1 MVSHAAGLSVV
12 VLGGTGSL
20 GRQVCR
26 AFQGAGARVL
36 SVSRGGPADSA
47 GPPDTGGGGVAQ
59 VRLDPARAVPG
70 EALAEVLAGAA
81 ADVVV
86 NAAGLA
92 GDGTEEQLT
101 AANSRLVD
109 ALVEAAASLERR
121 LRLVQLGTVDE
132 YGPVCRGVGITEDL
146 PPSPVSP
153 YGRSKLLGAQT
164 VLRATRAGAVD
175 GTVLRIAH
183 VFGPGAPRGSL
194 LGTVAHHLAVRRP
207 AALRLG
213 ALDGRWDFVDVR
225 DVAAAAL
232 AAATAPRAVGQ
243 VVNIG
248 GGQALG
254 VRRLVERMIVLSGY
268 PVPLVEDPGTVTGFG
283 PGPDWQRVDISR
295 ARLLLGWRPR
305 QRTARSLRDQ
315 LTAAGV
321 PERAGA
327 FARVV
332 SPSWAAA
339 LERRAA
345 PERRA
350 ALERKGTRERRGAT
364 DRSRTPEATPGIA
377 PPRAATGTP
386 RWAADSAGRAGG
398 PGRVAVE
405 RP

>member
-26 AFQGAGARVL
+26 AFQDAGARVL
-36 SVSRGGPADSA
+36 SVSRSGPADPAES
-47 GPPDTGGGGVAQ
+47 PDHI
-59 VRLDPARAVPG
+59 RLDPARAPG
-70 EALAEVLAGAA
+70 EALAGVLTGAA

-92 GDGTEEQLT
+92 GDGTEEQFA

-109 ALVEAAASLERR
+109 ALVEAVASLERR
-121 LRLVQLGTVDE
+121 PRLVQLGTVHE

-146 PPSPVSP
+146 PPAPISP
-153 YGRSKLLGAQT
+153 YGRTKLLGAQS

-213 ALDGRWDFVDVR
+213 PLDGRWDFVDIR

-232 AAATAPRAVGQ
+232 AAATAPRVVGQ

-254 VRRLVERMIVLSGY
+254 VRRLVERMIVLSGH
-268 PVPLVEDPGTVTGFG
+268 PVPLVEDPGAGTGFG
-283 PGPDWQRVDISR
+283 PGPDWQRVDLSR

-315 LTAAGV
+315 LAAAGV

-327 FARVV
+327 FARAV
-332 SPSWAAA
+332 SPPWAAA

-345 PERRA
+345 PERRGA
-350 ALERKGTRERRGAT
+350 RERKGARERRDTT
-364 DRSRTPEATPGIA
+364 DRRGAPG
-377 PPRAATGTP
+377 
-386 RWAADSAGRAGG
+386 WADPAGRAGG

-405 RP
+405 GP